1 MQNCTQAKYPN
12 KPLTHLFLFA
22 FKCSLAVIF
31 YLKHI
36 ELTKGINVKL
46 LRIVEDKKAV
56 RLRFTMFQ

>member
-12 KPLTHLFLFA
+12 KPLTPLFLFA
-22 FKCSLAVIF
+22 CKCSLAVIF

-36 ELTKGINVKL
+36 ELTKEINVKL
-46 LRIVEDKKAV
+46 LRIVEDRKAV